1 MSSIG
6 WVWWH
11 RCSGREDRY
20 SGLDV
25 IHKVVWCPKEWI
37 WCHREKIWCHEFR
50 VCDVIKHDH
59 SCHIVW
65 MWWDVDWVWCHT
77 CAKCDDLHTCC
88 DVINRA
94 IRRYRC
100 VCHLCDDTD
109 TVAVMSNMAGEMS
122 GIVVVFSW
130 KRYGDSVHIGYDVIN
145 ILGVKLY
152 IEVCNVLKSCSDSMH
167 TEYDVTCIVCDV
179 IQRVGVV

>member
-6 WVWWH
+6 WVWIH

-37 WCHREKIWCHEFR
+37 WCHREKIWCQELG
-50 VCDVIKHDH
+50 VCDIIKHDH
-59 SCHIVW
+59 SYHIVW
-65 MWWDVDWVWCHT
+65 MWWDVDWEWCHT

-88 DVINRA
+88 DVINGA
-94 IRRYRC
+94 IRRYTG

-109 TVAVMSNMAGEMS
+109 IVAEMSNMVGEMS

-130 KRYGDSVHIGYDVIN
+130 MRYGDSVHIGYDVIN
-145 ILGVKLY
+145 ILGVKLN
-152 IEVCNVLKSCSDSMH
+152 IEVCNVLNSCDSMH
-167 TEYDVTCIVCDV
+167 TEYYVTRIVCDV
-179 IQRVGVV
+179 IQSVGVV

>member
-1 MSSIG
+1 MIG
-6 WVWWH
+6 RVWWH

-25 IHKVVWCPKEWI
+25 IHKVVWCPKELI
-37 WCHREKIWCHEFR
+37 WCHREKIWCHEFP
-50 VCDVIKHDH
+50 VCDIIKHDH

-65 MWWDVDWVWCHT
+65 MCWDVDWVWCHM
-77 CAKCDDLHTCC
+77 CAKCEDLHTCC

-94 IRRYRC
+94 ICRYTC
-100 VCHLCDDTD
+100 VCRLCDDMD

-122 GIVVVFSW
+122 SIVIVFSW
-130 KRYGDSVHIGYDVIN
+130 KRYGHSVHIGYDVIN

-152 IEVCNVLKSCSDSMH
+152 IEVCKVLNSCCDSMPA
-167 TEYDVTCIVCDV
+167 EYDVTRIVCDV